1 MGSPNSSDNEEAE
14 AEIEVE
20 GDDTVLDK
28 KAQKKLVKAQQA
40 EKRKMKKQLKQAF
53 TDQSLIQYAKSIT
66 EVGGIR
72 QGVSVKKIY

>member
-53 TDQSLIQYAKSIT
+53 TD
-66 EVGGIR
+66 
-72 QGVSVKKIY
+72 